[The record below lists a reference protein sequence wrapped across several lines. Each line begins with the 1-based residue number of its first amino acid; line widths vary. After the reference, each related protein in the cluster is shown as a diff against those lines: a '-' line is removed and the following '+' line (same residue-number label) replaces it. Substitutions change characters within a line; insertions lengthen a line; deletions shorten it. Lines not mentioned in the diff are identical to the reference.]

1 MNLVSTWRCN
11 LRKLSVTTVAGLAMA
26 LSLLCGNASVAA
38 TLPVPCAAASCPGN
52 KTPGF
57 TAPIGFVTS
66 GQATATQSGNQL
78 TVTQSSNQAILNWSS
93 FNISADGK
101 VVFNQPGATS
111 IALNEIYQNSP
122 SSIFG
127 QLSANGQIYLIN
139 PNGFV
144 FGASAKVNVAGLI
157 ASSLGLYDGDSELS
171 TGILA
176 PLNDPTRPPALAS
189 GDDRIYVTDS
199 AGNLVLDANG
209 QPQPVQ
215 IVVQPGAQIAA
226 ADGGRLMLAGQQ
238 VVNGGTL
245 TAPDGQIVLA
255 AGQSVYL

>member
-66 GQATATQSGNQL
+66 GQATATQSGNTL
-78 TVTQSSNQAILNWSS
+78 TVSQTSNQAILNWSS
-93 FNISADGK
+93 FNVGADGK

-111 IALNEIYQNSP
+111 IALNKIYQANP
-122 SSIFG
+122 STILG
-127 QLSANGQIYLIN
+127 QVSANGQIYLIN

-144 FGASAKVNVAGLI
+144 FGANATVNVAGLV
-157 ASSLGLYDGDSELS
+157 ASSLGLTQGDS
-171 TGILA
+171 
-176 PLNDPTRPPALAS
+176 ALA
-189 GDDRIYVTDS
+189 
-199 AGNLVLDANG
+199 A
-209 QPQPVQ
+209 
-215 IVVQPGAQIAA
+215 
-226 ADGGRLMLAGQQ
+226 
-238 VVNGGTL
+238 
-245 TAPDGQIVLA
+245 
-255 AGQSVYL
+255 